1 MPKII
6 DEAEKKLLAQ
16 ARQQLFAAGY
26 GGLSVRQLAKE
37 CGMAVGTVYNYF
49 KDKDTLVATVMME
62 DWGRALEQMDQA
74 CRQAPDAAA
83 GLEGICGAI
92 RKFAGLYESVWDQF
106 SKAGGSSGVVNSR
119 HRMLRDQ
126 IAGRIQALLERLG
139 MEDAVLSPL
148 LAEAILSAAVQ
159 PDIGPGQI
167 ARLAGRLR

>member
-6 DEAEKKLLAQ
+6 DEAKKKLLTE
-16 ARQQLFAAGY
+16 ARRELFAAGY

-49 KDKDTLVATVMME
+49 KDKDTLVATVMAE
-62 DWGRALEQMDQA
+62 DWVRALDQMDRA
-74 CRQAPDAAA
+74 CADAADAAA

-92 RKFAGLYESVWDQF
+92 REFAGIYATVWDQF
-106 SKAGGSSGVVNSR
+106 SKAGGSTGVVNSR

-139 MEDAVLSPL
+139 MEDADLSPL
-148 LAEAILSAAVQ
+148 LAETILSAAVQ